1 MSDEPTTI
9 DWGYIL
15 HETEGHTPYGPEWFM
30 LKPGRHHEGSG
41 GKYRNILNGC
51 YIEMYLTDERWE
63 DDEEREAL
71 ANQALICAAPKFRDE
86 VIRLREEVKRLRR
99 ADETTSK
106 YLSFA
111 LDLLTDEQ
119 DCEYTHFV
127 GGLCTHDCC
136 PEREEE

>member
-9 DWGYIL
+9 DWVL
-15 HETEGHTPYGPEWFM
+15 HKTRGHTPTENWNGQGTPIGF
-30 LKPGRHHEGSG
+30 
-41 GKYRNILNGC
+41 NI
-51 YIEMYLTDERWE
+51 TWHDTADQRW
-63 DDEEREAL
+63 DEEEAHMAECNQWLVRNAPLLRE
-71 ANQALICAAPKFRDE
+71 E
-86 VIRLREEVKRLRR
+86 VIRLREEVRRLRR
-99 ADETTSK
+99 MDETTSK

-111 LDLLTDEQ
+111 LTLLTDEQ

>member
-1 MSDEPTTI
+1 MSDEPKTI
-9 DWGYIL
+9 DWVL
-15 HETEGHTPYGPEWFM
+15 HKTRGHTPTENWNGQGTPVGF
-30 LKPGRHHEGSG
+30 
-41 GKYRNILNGC
+41 NI
-51 YIEMYLTDERWE
+51 TWHDTADQRW
-63 DDEEREAL
+63 DEEEAHMAECNQWLVRDAPLLRE
-71 ANQALICAAPKFRDE
+71 E

-99 ADETTSK
+99 MDETTSK

-111 LDLLTDEQ
+111 LTLLTDEQ

>member
-9 DWGYIL
+9 DWVL
-15 HETEGHTPYGPEWFM
+15 HKTRGHTPTKNWNGQGTPVGFNITWHDTTDQRWDEKEAHMAECNQW
-30 LKPGRHHEGSG
+30 LV
-41 GKYRNILNGC
+41 RNAPL
-51 YIEMYLTDERWE
+51 LR
-63 DDEEREAL
+63 EE
-71 ANQALICAAPKFRDE
+71 
-86 VIRLREEVKRLRR
+86 VTRLREEVKRLRR

-106 YLSFA
+106 HLSFA
-111 LDLLTDEQ
+111 LTLLTDEQ